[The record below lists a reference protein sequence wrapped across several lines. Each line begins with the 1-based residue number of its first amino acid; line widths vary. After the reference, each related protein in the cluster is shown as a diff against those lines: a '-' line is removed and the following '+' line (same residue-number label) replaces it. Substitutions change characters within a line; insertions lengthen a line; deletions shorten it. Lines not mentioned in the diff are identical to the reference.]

1 MLKKMMIALCLL
13 AISNPVWAARSG
25 SFLYIPVDGEEGFLT
40 QSDPA
45 FRRLFDHTGNYL
57 YHEGLRLYELDDD
70 ELVPHT
76 LAEATDLLERTSSR
90 DVQAAIVVSVKQVF
104 KKNGRNRLIA
114 TAHIVDAHSLQTLET
129 VQVKSPL
136 AKVRAQRC
144 PQACREMVLRR
155 HVREVLPVF
164 RTKLVDRLERVR
176 FAKYEEKPRHTRLTL
191 TLKGFSPRE
200 VRHIEDRLVRLDGT
214 RDLSAL
220 TSTPDKP
227 VFWLERRPE
236 AGNLEMQMSQLLA
249 DLDLQA
255 RIIQTRRSVVL
266 EKVPHDLAY
275 LD

>member
-1 MLKKMMIALCLL
+1 MLKKLMIALCLL
-13 AISNPVWAARSG
+13 AISAPVWAERPG
-25 SFLYIPVDGEEGFLT
+25 SFLYIPVDGEEGLLT
-40 QSDPA
+40 QNDPA
-45 FRRLFDHTGNYL
+45 FRRIFDHTGNYL
-57 YHEGLRLYELDDD
+57 HHEGLRLYELDDH
-70 ELVPHT
+70 EPAPRTLV
-76 LAEATDLLERTSSR
+76 EATDLLERTSSR

-104 KKNGRNRLIA
+104 KNRGRNRLVA

-136 AKVRAQRC
+136 AKIRAQRC

-176 FAKYEEKPRHTRLTL
+176 FARHEETPRHTRLTL

-200 VRHIEDRLVRLDGT
+200 VRHIEDRLVRLEGT

-227 VFWLERRPE
+227 VFWLERTPE
-236 AGNLEMQMSQLLA
+236 AGDLEYQMSQLLA

>member
-1 MLKKMMIALCLL
+1 MLRKMMIALCLL
-13 AISNPVWAARSG
+13 LISAPVWADRPST
-25 SFLYIPVDGEEGFLT
+25 FLYIPVDGENGLLT
-40 QSDPA
+40 QNDPA
-45 FRRLFDHTGNYL
+45 FRRIFDHTGNYL
-57 YHEGLRLYELDDD
+57 HHEGVRLYELDDH
-70 ELVPHT
+70 EPLPRTLV
-76 LAEATDLLERTSSR
+76 EAKDLLERTSSH

-104 KKNGRNRLIA
+104 KHRGRNRLIA
-114 TAHIVDAHSLQTLET
+114 TARIVDAHSLQTLDT

-136 AKVRAQRC
+136 AKVREDRC
-144 PQACREMVLRR
+144 PQACRDMVLRR

-164 RTKLVDRLERVR
+164 RSKLVDRLERVR
-176 FAKYEEKPRHTRLTL
+176 FVKHEERPRHTRLTL

-200 VRHIEDRLVRLDGT
+200 VRHIEDRLVRLEGT

-227 VFWLERRPE
+227 VFWLERTPE
-236 AGNLEMQMSQLLA
+236 AGDLERQMSQLLA

-266 EKVPHDLAY
+266 EKVSHDLAY